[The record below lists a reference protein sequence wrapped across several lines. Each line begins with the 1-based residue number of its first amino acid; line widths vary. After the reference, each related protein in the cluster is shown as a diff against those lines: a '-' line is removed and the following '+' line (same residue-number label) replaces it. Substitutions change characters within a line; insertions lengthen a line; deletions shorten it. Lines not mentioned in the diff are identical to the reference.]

1 MSSFAVTPAEAGA
14 GPMSNDRKL
23 KLGMFFYILTDV
35 AFVIFLFISY
45 IWERSYNTDGGWF
58 RIKGM
63 AVPDATAAWIL
74 TGLIVLSAIAYFI
87 GWRGIIAGNQMLL
100 RLGMLVAL
108 VLTIVTTVAQ
118 ARYMGDQQFA
128 TIDGTFASSWITLNA
143 YHIYHLA
150 IGIFLG
156 LALTIRAFRGK
167 YSAEHHVGVDIIG
180 YFWYWMAL
188 MPVIMNAMM
197 AIFPPKI

>member
-1 MSSFAVTPAEAGA
+1 MSSFAVTPAGAGA

-35 AFVIFLFISY
+35 AFVIFLFVSY
-45 IWERSYNTDGGWF
+45 IWERAYNTHGGWF
-58 RIKGM
+58 PIAGM
-63 AVPDATAAWIL
+63 RTPDTNTSLIL
-74 TGLIVLSAIAYFI
+74 TGLVVLSAIVYFI

-108 VLTIVTTVAQ
+108 VLVIVTLVAQ
-118 ARYMGDQQFA
+118 VRYMGDQQFA
-128 TIDGTFASSWITLNA
+128 TIDGTFASSWIMLNA
-143 YHIYHLA
+143 YHVYHLA
-150 IGIFLG
+150 LGVFLG

-180 YFWYWMAL
+180 YFWYWMAI
-188 MPVIMNAMM
+188 MPVIMVIVLAL
-197 AIFPPKI
+197 FPAKI